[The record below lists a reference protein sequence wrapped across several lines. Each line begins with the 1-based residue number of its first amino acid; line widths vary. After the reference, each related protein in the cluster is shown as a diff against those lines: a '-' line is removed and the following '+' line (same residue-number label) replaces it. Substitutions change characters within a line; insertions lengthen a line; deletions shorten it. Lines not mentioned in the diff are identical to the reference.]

1 MSIFGM
7 IVGLLVGAL
16 FSGLIIWLV
25 GKLNLG
31 LEVDG
36 FGPAY
41 IAAIVIA
48 AINFVI
54 TWLLNAMNLS
64 IAGGPIGAVIHLLIA
79 AGVLMVSSNL
89 VSGIR
94 TKGFVGALIAAVA
107 IAVVGWIVG
116 LALGA
121 FIPA

>member
-1 MSIFGM
+1 MTIIGM
-7 IVGLLVGAL
+7 IVGVLIGAL
-16 FSGLIIWLV
+16 FSGLIIWLI

-41 IAAIVIA
+41 ITAIVIA
-48 AINFVI
+48 VINLAIL
-54 TWLLNAMNLS
+54 WLLNAMNVT
-64 IAGGPIGAVIHLLIA
+64 IAGGFLGAIIHLVIA
-79 AGVLMVSSNL
+79 AVVLMVSANI

-107 IAVVGWIVG
+107 IAVVGWLIM

-121 FIPA
+121 FVPV

>member
-1 MSIFGM
+1 MSI
-7 IVGLLVGAL
+7 IGLIIGVLIGAL

-41 IAAIVIA
+41 VVAIVIGV
-48 AINFVI
+48 INLI
-54 TWLLNAMNLS
+54 ILWLLNALNIS
-64 IAGGPIGAVIHLLIA
+64 IAGGLLGAVINLVIA
-79 AGVLMVSSNL
+79 AAVLMLGSNI
-89 VSGIR
+89 VSGVR
-94 TKGFVGALIAAVA
+94 TKGFVGALVAALA
-107 IAVVGWIVG
+107 IAVVGWLIV

-121 FIPA
+121 VVPA